1 MPTKL
6 AICRTEAFDSE
17 QALLRG
23 EIDKLCTAAGFVYG
37 GVMASALWGMIGLL
51 AWRMIA

>member
-1 MPTKL
+1 MPVTL
-6 AICRTEAFDSE
+6 AFRRTEAIDSE

-37 GVMASALWGMIGLL
+37 GLLATGLWSIIGLL
-51 AWRMIA
+51 AWRVIA